1 MDMIVPHTLFKEV
14 DEVSES
20 MTMLGKTR
28 NRLRQTYLCNEDT
41 IEKVS
46 H

>member
-1 MDMIVPHTLFKEV
+1 MEMIIPHVLSEEV
-14 DEVSES
+14 DEVLES
-20 MTMLGKTR
+20 MTMSGKTR

-41 IEKVS
+41 IEKVL

>member
-1 MDMIVPHTLFKEV
+1 MEMIVPHALSKKV
-14 DEVSES
+14 DEVIES
-20 MTMLGKTR
+20 MTKSGKTR

>member
-1 MDMIVPHTLFKEV
+1 MEMIVPHALSKEV

-20 MTMLGKTR
+20 MTMSGKTR